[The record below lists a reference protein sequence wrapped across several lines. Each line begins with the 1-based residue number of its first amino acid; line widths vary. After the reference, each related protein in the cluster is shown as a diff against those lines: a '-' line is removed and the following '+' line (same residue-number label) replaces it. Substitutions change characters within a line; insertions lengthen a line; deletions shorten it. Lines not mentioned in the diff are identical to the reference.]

1 MTLMTLC
8 SKENLSVAGVESELV
23 MMIHDEMVWQVR
35 DQMVDT
41 AAGVVKDSL
50 EACGQ
55 VVSADGSRRSL
66 DMKVKISVGDTW
78 GKLIKVE
85 NIVV

>member
-1 MTLMTLC
+1 
-8 SKENLSVAGVESELV
+8 

-35 DQMVDT
+35 NKMVDT

-66 DMKVKISVGDTW
+66 DMKVKISVGDT
-78 GKLIKVE
+78 
-85 NIVV
+85 

>member
-1 MTLMTLC
+1 MSSMTLC
-8 SKENLSVAGVESELV
+8 FKENLSVAGVESELV

-55 VVSADGSRRSL
+55 VVSADGTRRSL

>member
-1 MTLMTLC
+1 M
-8 SKENLSVAGVESELV
+8 
-23 MMIHDEMVWQVR
+23 MMIHDEMVWQIR
-35 DQMVDT
+35 NQMVDT

-78 GKLIKVE
+78 GTLVKVE
-85 NIVV
+85 NFVV